1 MYQNIRVSKVVKLG
15 NSLAL
20 TIPKEMCEELRIKKG
35 TYVGIQLKEDYLI
48 IKKVLK

>member
-1 MYQNIRVSKVVKLG
+1 MFQNISVSKVVKLG

-20 TIPKEMCEELRIKKG
+20 IIPKEMCEELKIKKG
-35 TYVGIQLKEDYLI
+35 TYVGIQLKENSLI